1 MTKILISNIIIFVL
15 SINFALSQVIDDKA
29 SGFNQEFSKKDLT
42 EKVLS
47 NSENDYSFNKSELI
61 FTEKKSTKSTG
72 LAFIYSLLL
81 PGTGHL
87 YTDRMDVGKYFV
99 AAEISSWL
107 GVIGLTLYGDAVQND
122 ARSFAGIH
130 ASLIRESDNEDYYR
144 NIGEF
149 NNIYDYNDEKLR
161 RGEYELIYDVNK
173 YFWNWDNVS
182 NREEFDSQRR
192 SSERIYNSRIVF
204 ATGLVVNR
212 IVSAISALIL
222 ANDHNANITSFKI
235 NSEFIGTRDNPF
247 DGIKLNFVTEF

>member
-1 MTKILISNIIIFVL
+1 MTKILVSNIIIFVL
-15 SINFALSQVIDDKA
+15 SINFALSQVIDDKT
-29 SGFNQEFSKKDLT
+29 NEINHEFSKKDIT
-42 EKVLS
+42 EMVLS
-47 NSENDYSFNKSELI
+47 NSENKYSLNESDIL
-61 FTEKKSTKSTG
+61 FTETKSTKSPG

-107 GVIGLTLYGDAVQND
+107 GVLGLTLYGDAVQND

-130 ASLIRESDNEDYYR
+130 ADISKESDNEDYYR
-144 NIGEF
+144 NVGQF
-149 NNIYDYNDEKLR
+149 NNIYEYNDEKLR
-161 RGEYELIYDVNK
+161 RGEYELLYDVNK

-182 NREEFDSQRR
+182 NRETFDSQRR

-212 IVSAISALIL
+212 ITSAISALIL
-222 ANDHNANITSFKI
+222 ANDHNSNLSSFKI